1 MTILDAARLV
11 RNILDG
17 KNPQCGLSNAKFCRK
32 VVDCGLRSIRYNEE
46 TFSSGFKIY
55 LGQKTHLRPDSI
67 RDIRAIGRRII
78 RMIPVFAG
86 KNFSEFTTADCERML
101 AVCFAT
107 PSQFNKARAIVHAFF
122 EFALRREWCDRNP
135 MRLVER
141 KKVVEREIVPLKL
154 DETKRLFAA
163 ARGTKNNGC
172 IAAVALLLYA
182 GIRPREVRRM
192 KWHDMDLR
200 ENTITV
206 RSQCSKTGGVRQV
219 EICPALKRIL
229 LKCPRT
235 SDGEVCPKNWQ
246 KKWREIRTASGFD
259 GHWVQDILRHTYAS
273 YHAKRFADLPRL
285 QLNMGHSDLSLLR
298 ARYVNMY
305 GISRSEAR
313 MFFK

>member
-1 MTILDAARLV
+1 MNILDAARLI

-17 KNPQCGLSNAKFCRK
+17 KNPKCGLSNAKFCKK

-55 LGQKTHLRPDSI
+55 LGQKSHLRPDSI

-78 RMIPVFAG
+78 RMVPVFGA

-101 AVCFAT
+101 TLCFST

-163 ARGTKNNGC
+163 ARGTKNNSC

-192 KWHDMDLR
+192 KWRDMDLR

-219 EICPALKRIL
+219 EICPALRRIL
-229 LKCPRT
+229 LKCTKT

-285 QLNMGHSDLSLLR
+285 QLNMGHSDLSLRR

-305 GISRSEAR
+305 GISRTEAR